1 MEEQV
6 KDVSRHSRRN
16 GNSMGGTSLK
26 TIVRLKKDMAAIVF
40 SSQGCQ
46 LVYPEGTNTDLQH
59 VSLAAAL
66 TLAIQYEVFVQ
77 SMFAFLKDVT
87 KEKEVTH

>member
-1 MEEQV
+1 
-6 KDVSRHSRRN
+6 
-16 GNSMGGTSLK
+16 MGGPSLK
-26 TIVRLKKDMAAIVF
+26 TILRLKKDMAAIVF
-40 SSQGCQ
+40 TPQGCQ

-59 VSLAAAL
+59 VSLAASV

-87 KEKEVTH
+87 TEQTEVTH

>member
-1 MEEQV
+1 
-6 KDVSRHSRRN
+6 
-16 GNSMGGTSLK
+16 MGEMPLK
-26 TIVRLKKDMAAIVF
+26 TPLELKQNMAAIVF

-59 VSLAAAL
+59 VSLAASVAM
-66 TLAIQYEVFVQ
+66 AIQYEIFVQ

-87 KEKEVTH
+87 TEQTEVTH

>member
-1 MEEQV
+1 M
-6 KDVSRHSRRN
+6 N
-16 GNSMGGTSLK
+16 
-26 TIVRLKKDMAAIVF
+26 LKKDQAAIVF
-40 SSQGCQ
+40 TPQGCQ

-59 VSLAAAL
+59 VSLAASV

-87 KEKEVTH
+87 TEQTEVTH

>member
-1 MEEQV
+1 
-6 KDVSRHSRRN
+6 
-16 GNSMGGTSLK
+16 MGGPSLK
-26 TIVRLKKDMAAIVF
+26 TLIRLKQNMAAIVF

-59 VSLAAAL
+59 VSLAASVAM
-66 TLAIQYEVFVQ
+66 AIQYEIFVQ

-87 KEKEVTH
+87 TEQTEVTH

>member
-1 MEEQV
+1 M
-6 KDVSRHSRRN
+6 K
-16 GNSMGGTSLK
+16 TLIWLK
-26 TIVRLKKDMAAIVF
+26 QNMAAIVF

-59 VSLAAAL
+59 VSLAASVAM
-66 TLAIQYEVFVQ
+66 AIQYEIFVQ

-87 KEKEVTH
+87 TEQTEVTH

>member
-1 MEEQV
+1 M
-6 KDVSRHSRRN
+6 K
-16 GNSMGGTSLK
+16 TLIWLK
-26 TIVRLKKDMAAIVF
+26 QNMAAIVF

-59 VSLAAAL
+59 VSLAASVAM
-66 TLAIQYEVFVQ
+66 AIQYEVFVQ

-87 KEKEVTH
+87 TEEKGVTH

>member
-1 MEEQV
+1 M
-6 KDVSRHSRRN
+6 
-16 GNSMGGTSLK
+16 K
-26 TIVRLKKDMAAIVF
+26 TLIRLKQNMAAIVF

-59 VSLAAAL
+59 VSLAASVAM
-66 TLAIQYEVFVQ
+66 AIQYEIFVQ

-87 KEKEVTH
+87 TEQTEVTH

>member
-1 MEEQV
+1 M
-6 KDVSRHSRRN
+6 
-16 GNSMGGTSLK
+16 K
-26 TIVRLKKDMAAIVF
+26 TILRLKQNMAAIVF
-40 SSQGCQ
+40 TPQGCQ

-59 VSLAAAL
+59 VSLAASV

-87 KEKEVTH
+87 TKQTEVTH